1 MEIIMMCLAGINR
14 LRSELLNVKTV
25 LGGVIN
31 TKNYKRHIISENAE
45 GDTSS
50 RL

>member
-1 MEIIMMCLAGINR
+1 MEIITMCLARINR
-14 LRSELLNVKTV
+14 LRSDLLNVNTV

-31 TKNYKRHIISENAE
+31 TKSYKRHIINENAE